1 MADQKRYL
9 RNKKLISQ
17 DEQDS
22 LQSKKV
28 VILGC
33 GGLGGYIVEMLTRLG
48 VGNLRIVDFDTFD
61 ESNLNR
67 QLFSSEKNLGF
78 SKVEEAVKR
87 IKIINSEVTVDGIN
101 QKIDKGNIEELI
113 KGRDLVVDALDS
125 IPLKIMVEEACSRL
139 GVSMVHGAIGGW
151 IAQVAVI
158 RPGDFILKKLYGD
171 IKEGIEVELGNPS
184 FTPALAASL
193 QVGEILKLLLNKGIS
208 LKEEILYID
217 LENNSFSNFKI

>member
-17 DEQDS
+17 EEQES
-22 LQSKKV
+22 LQSKKII
-28 VILGC
+28 ILGC
-33 GGLGGYIVEMLTRLG
+33 GGLGGYIAEMLARLG
-48 VGNLRIVDFDTFD
+48 VGDLRIVDFDTFD

-78 SKVEEAVKR
+78 SKAEEAVKR
-87 IKIINSEVTVDGIN
+87 IKIINSQVRVEGIN
-101 QKIDKGNIEELI
+101 LEIDGENIEKLI

-125 IPLKIMVEEACSRL
+125 IPIKIMVEEACSKL
-139 GVSMVHGAIGGW
+139 GVTMVHGAIGGW

-158 RPGDFILKKLYGD
+158 RPGDFILKKLYSD